1 MSENFESDVN
11 SITPYRKRFLSL
23 SIEERK
29 KESSVILSNTNIKIE
44 MKQDHSD
51 SNDYWDAVIAEAD
64 KRITLS
70 EKETALTRE

>member
-11 SITPYRKRFLSL
+11 SITPYRKRLLSL
-23 SIEERK
+23 SIDERK

-70 EKETALTRE
+70 EKATALTRE

>member
-11 SITPYRKRFLSL
+11 SITPYRKRLLSL

-70 EKETALTRE
+70 EKATALTRE